1 MLPDL
6 EIGGRLLLAAVLG
19 GFIGLERESHGRPA
33 GLRTH
38 ILVSLGACLVMLI
51 SIQGFVGTGRP
62 FDPGRLAAQVI
73 SGIGFLGAGT
83 IMREGVNVRGLTT
96 AASLWV
102 VSGIGLAIG
111 AGFYGGAVL
120 TTVFAVATLI
130 LLEYVERRYISS
142 KVTAL
147 HVTTINQPGKLGH
160 ICQTVGNAGVNI
172 KNLEMEIDDSKNQA
186 HVIITIDT
194 SDIPREKLIDELI
207 NTPGVIGVR
216 TQ

>member
-6 EIGGRLLLAAVLG
+6 EIGGRLLLSAILG

-38 ILVSLGACLVMLI
+38 ILVSLGACLVMLL
-51 SIQGFVGTGRP
+51 STVGLSGMGRP
-62 FDPGRLAAQVI
+62 YDPGRLAAQVI

-83 IMREGVNVRGLTT
+83 IMREGVSVRGLTT

-111 AGFYGGAVL
+111 AGFYTGAVI
-120 TTVFAVATLI
+120 TTVFSVATLI

-142 KVTAL
+142 KLSSL
-147 HVTTINQPGKLGH
+147 HITVENEPGKLGH
-160 ICQTVGNAGVNI
+160 IYQTVGNVGINVKNI
-172 KNLEMEIDDSKNQA
+172 ELEIDEGKNQA
-186 HVIITIDT
+186 NIVMTFDST
-194 SDIPREKLIDELI
+194 EIPKDRMMEDLMR
-207 NTPGVIGVR
+207 TPGVIKVR
-216 TQ
+216 LK